1 MKELIGT
8 ALMILG
14 LYAGTQSL
22 KTIHT
27 VIQRAALERV
37 ARGMPPLPR
46 LGPDKLR

>member
-22 KTIHT
+22 KAIHMI
-27 VIQRAALERV
+27 VRQAALER
-37 ARGMPPLPR
+37 AASGIPALPR
-46 LGPDKLR
+46 LDPNKSR